1 MFGDMIP
8 HPLSRARL
16 QGCDL
21 PVADQVAVTKYL
33 RASLDHN
40 PLHSDVG
47 LAKQAGFS
55 DVLVPGML
63 VLGQM
68 AAVLTAWH
76 ACGRITALMG
86 RFVEPVTLGAQLR
99 FEGRVVA
106 MTPEERLVLR
116 LTAGQGRRYHVI
128 AEAVIEPR

>member
-1 MFGDMIP
+1 MTT

-21 PVADQVAVTKYL
+21 PATDQAVVTAYL
-33 RASLDHN
+33 RASLDPN
-40 PLHSDVG
+40 PLHSDVE

-55 DVLVPGML
+55 NVLVPGMF

-68 AAVLTAWH
+68 AEILSAWP
-76 ACGRITALMG
+76 ACGQITALMG
-86 RFVEPVTLGAQLR
+86 RFVEPVILGTQLR

-106 MTPEERLVLR
+106 LTPEERLVLR

-128 AEAVIEPR
+128 AEAVIIPR